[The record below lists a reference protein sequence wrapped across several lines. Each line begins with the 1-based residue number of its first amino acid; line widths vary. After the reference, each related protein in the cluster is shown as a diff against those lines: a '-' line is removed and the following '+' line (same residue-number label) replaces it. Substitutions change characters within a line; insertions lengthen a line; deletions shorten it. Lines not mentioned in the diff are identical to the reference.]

1 MMRREFKILTLGI
14 MASVIVGIFIGS
26 NFLVT
31 PSTTS
36 VSGNDETA
44 FLTYHAKVCKK
55 VTRADGTVED
65 LGCSKN
71 LFNTDGMNY
80 TQNLLSGVGGNGS
93 TGLLRF
99 IAVGNKTGTQCGAN
113 QYATNSFLCGEYAS
127 CGLSRGLAD
136 AVRLNTS
143 VAGGGS
149 SGNVTAG
156 NWTITKEFT
165 ANQAGCDVNATGL
178 FNTTTV
184 NESDEAFF
192 AQNTF
197 TTATLQTNDK
207 INVTWFIWVT

>member
-1 MMRREFKILTLGI
+1 MRREFKILTLGI

-36 VSGNDETA
+36 ISDSGETA
-44 FLTYHAKVCKK
+44 FLSYHAKVCKQ

-71 LFNTDGMNY
+71 LFNTDGMNF
-80 TQNLLSGVGGNGS
+80 TRDLMSAVAGNGTAAS
-93 TGLLRF
+93 LRF
-99 IAVGNKTGTQCGAN
+99 IAVSNKTGLQCLAN
-113 QYATNSFLCGEYAS
+113 QVATDTFLCGEYNV
-127 CGLSRGLAD
+127 CGLSRGVAD
-136 AVRLNTS
+136 GIRLNSTAVPTS
-143 VAGGGS
+143 
-149 SGNVTAG
+149 G

-165 ANQAGCDVNATGL
+165 ATGSCDVNATGL

-184 NESDEAFF
+184 NQSDEVFF

-197 TTATLQTNDK
+197 TTATLATNDK